1 MVIDCSNRTVNNSLM
16 NTKLI
21 DLWRT
26 LNRDGREKFAERC
39 GTTANHL
46 RNIAYGIGGKRCGE
60 ALCINIERE
69 SGGTVRCETLRPD
82 VDWSYLRNC
91 DDFQKVGAGDT
102 AGAAQ

>member
-1 MVIDCSNRTVNNSLM
+1 MVIDWRNHSVNNSPM
-16 NTKLI
+16 STKLI

-46 RNIAYGIGGKRCGE
+46 RNIAYGLGGKRCGE

-69 SGGTVRCETLRPD
+69 TGGAVRCEELRPD
-82 VDWSYLRNC
+82 IDWNYLRTSG
-91 DDFQKVGAGDT
+91 DFQKVGA
-102 AGAAQ
+102 AQ